1 MQDVHGGKKWSMG
14 TSLEKYL
21 QEILMVEGRN
31 GEVGNDF
38 QDPCT
43 G

>member
-1 MQDVHGGKKWSMG
+1 
-14 TSLEKYL
+14 LEEYL
-21 QEILMVEGRN
+21 DLILMVEGRN